1 MALIRMLYFIAAQ
14 YNVNVMITHIHGTSN
29 LIADALS
36 RFQNFRFHQLAPEA
50 QPLPDPILVWPIELC
65 AMSSITA
72 NN

>member
-1 MALIRMLYFIAAQ
+1 MAIRMLYFIAAQ
-14 YNVNVMITHIHGTSN
+14 YNVNVMITHIPGTSN
-29 LIADALS
+29 LSANALS
-36 RFQNFRFHQLAPEA
+36 DFQNFHFRQLAPEA